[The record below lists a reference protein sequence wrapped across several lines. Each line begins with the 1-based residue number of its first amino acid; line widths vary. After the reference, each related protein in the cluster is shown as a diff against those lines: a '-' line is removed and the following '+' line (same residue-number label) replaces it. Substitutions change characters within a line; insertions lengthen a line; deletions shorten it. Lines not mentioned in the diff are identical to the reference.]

1 MSTDRDIT
9 TVIEQIK
16 DVSPLP
22 DLNKSLD
29 KIISS
34 AQYSAPEA
42 MYLRWETLSE
52 VLGDYIEEPIEPWHF
67 KIFEIVQGKT
77 IPEMMQ
83 SVFEKSEDGR
93 YVSVET
99 LDPIQKN
106 YLGFL
111 HKKGLINVAEDSI
124 TLCYRGKLL
133 MEGKAQYGL

>member
-1 MSTDRDIT
+1 MSTDRDIIS
-9 TVIEQIK
+9 VIEQIK
-16 DVSPLP
+16 EVSQLEEM
-22 DLNKSLD
+22 NRSLD

-52 VLGDYIEEPIEPWHF
+52 VLSDFIEEPTEPWHF
-67 KIFEIVQGKT
+67 KIFEIIQGKT
-77 IPEMMQ
+77 IPQMMQ

-106 YLGFL
+106 YLRFL
-111 HKKGLINVAEDSI
+111 HKKGLINVAEDSV

-133 MEGKAQYGL
+133 MEGKTQYGL